1 MARHAQITQN
11 NKFAIFLQYLTKGMS
26 DKVDKHKSFLKI
38 DNMILMGMVKKSQS
52 LQHIKFA
59 MFLQYSK
66 IKLEMQL
73 IFCMQINI
81 KVSYKL
87 ISTFWTSTERFSKC
101 ITKIIL
107 VTFIVTHINCTLI
120 HVFFIRKQFFCLSL
134 IFLNIKLEI
143 RMIFLILFLNFY
155 TLVFFNSLI

>member
-1 MARHAQITQN
+1 
-11 NKFAIFLQYLTKGMS
+11 MS

-87 ISTFWTSTERFSKC
+87 ISTFWTSKFP
-101 ITKIIL
+101 IG
-107 VTFIVTHINCTLI
+107 
-120 HVFFIRKQFFCLSL
+120 
-134 IFLNIKLEI
+134 
-143 RMIFLILFLNFY
+143 
-155 TLVFFNSLI
+155 